1 MRIGILGTGG
11 VARTL
16 AGALDDGGHEVV
28 LGSRDPAAALA
39 RDDVNR
45 QTGTTLAG
53 WRETHP
59 NVAIATF
66 AEAAVHGELLM
77 NATSGAGSLPAL
89 EAPGDA
95 NLDGKVLVD
104 AANPIG
110 WAEHGVS
117 LTVSNTDS
125 LAEQLQRAHPRLRV
139 VKALNT
145 VTADLMVD
153 PGRLADGDHTLPI
166 CGDDADAKATVAA
179 LLRDAFGWR
188 DVLDVGDI
196 TAARAMEAYLLLWL
210 RLRET
215 TGSAIVSTK
224 VVREG

>member
-1 MRIGILGTGG
+1 MRIGIMGTGG

-16 AGALDDGGHEVV
+16 AGGLDGGGHQVV

-45 QTGTTLAG
+45 QTGTTLSG
-53 WRETHP
+53 WHEAHP
-59 NVAIATF
+59 EVSIATF
-66 AEAAVHGELLM
+66 AEAAAHGELLL
-77 NATSGAGSLPAL
+77 NATSGAGSLAAL
-89 EAPGDA
+89 EAAGDA

-110 WAEHGVS
+110 WSEQGVS

-125 LAEQLQRAHPRLRV
+125 LAEQIQRAHPDTRV

-153 PGRLADGDHTLPI
+153 PGRLAGGDHTLPI
-166 CGDDADAKATVAA
+166 CGDDPEAKAAVAA
-179 LLRDAFGWR
+179 LLRDTLGWR

-196 TAARAMEAYLLLWL
+196 TAARAMEAYLLFWL

-224 VVREG
+224 VVREA